1 MKVGLNLLFLGPGA
15 GGVGRY
21 SVELAKALSARDD
34 LELEL
39 FVTGEGLSV
48 LGSQGYE
55 GGARI
60 RRLPVKRSG
69 RAGYLAANFFGVPA
83 LASSSRLDVLH
94 SPANVGPV
102 LAPGVACV
110 ITVHD
115 LIWMRYGTDWD
126 SPEAVNSMERSTR
139 LTVPRARRLLT
150 DSEASK
156 ADLVSLLGID
166 GNRIDVVPLGVQV
179 ETTGAWAGE
188 AELRERLGLGAG
200 RVVLCVA
207 QKRPY
212 KGQERLVRALPDL
225 PEDLVLVLPGAPT
238 DYEAY
243 LRRLAE
249 ELGLQSRV
257 VFPEW
262 VSDEDLEG
270 LYRLATCF
278 ALASEIEGF
287 GLPVLE
293 AMARGLPVACADR
306 SSLPE
311 VAGGAAV
318 LFDPADQ
325 AAVTTAVGSL
335 IGDEAL
341 RRQLVTGGLERAA
354 AFTWARTAQETVAS
368 YRRAVE
374 ER

>member
-21 SVELAKALSARDD
+21 AVELAKALSDRDD

-48 LGSQGYE
+48 LASQGYE

-60 RRLPVKRSG
+60 RRLPVDRSG
-69 RAGYLAANFFGVPA
+69 RAGYLAASFLGVPA
-83 LASSSRLDVLH
+83 LASSCRLDVLH

-102 LAPGVACV
+102 HAPGVACV
-110 ITVHD
+110 VTVHD

-126 SPEAVNSMERSTR
+126 SPGAVSSMERSTM
-139 LTVPRARRLLT
+139 LTVPRARRLIT

-156 ADLVSLLGID
+156 TDLVTLLGID
-166 GNRIDVVPLGVQV
+166 GGRIDVVPLGVQV
-179 ETTGAWAGE
+179 ETAVACTGE
-188 AELRERLGLGAG
+188 AELRKRLEIGAG

-212 KGQERLVRALPDL
+212 KGQERLIRALPDL
-225 PEDLVLVLPGAPT
+225 PEDLVLVLPGAST
-238 DYEAY
+238 DYEAH
-243 LRRLAE
+243 LRRLVE

-257 VFPEW
+257 VFPDW

-293 AMARGLPVACADR
+293 AMARGLPVACSER

-318 LFDPADQ
+318 MFDPGDQ
-325 AAVTTAVGSL
+325 GAVTGVLERLVDDERLRGRL
-335 IGDEAL
+335 IAN
-341 RRQLVTGGLERAA
+341 GLERAGE
-354 AFTWARTAQETVAS
+354 FTWRRTAQETVDS
-368 YRRAVE
+368 YRRAME
-374 ER
+374 AP

>member
-21 SVELAKALSARDD
+21 AVELAKALSARDD

-39 FVTGEGLSV
+39 FVTDEGLSA
-48 LGSQGYE
+48 LGDQGYE
-55 GGARI
+55 GGART

-69 RAGYLAANFFGVPA
+69 RAGYLAANFLGVPA

-102 LAPGVACV
+102 HAPGVACV

-115 LIWMRYGTDWD
+115 MIWMRYGTDWD
-126 SPEAVNSMERSTR
+126 SPGAVSSMERSTM
-139 LTVPRARRLLT
+139 LTVPRARRLIT
-150 DSEASK
+150 DSEASRE
-156 ADLVSLLGID
+156 DIISLLGID
-166 GNRIDVVPLGVQV
+166 ARKIDVVPLGVQAQA
-179 ETTGAWAGE
+179 TGSSTGE
-188 AELRERLGLGAG
+188 ADLRKRFGLGAG
-200 RVVLCVA
+200 RVILCVA

-212 KGQERLVRALPDL
+212 KGQERLITALVNLPD
-225 PEDLVLVLPGAPT
+225 DVVLVLPGAPT
-238 DYEAY
+238 HYEAH
-243 LRRLAE
+243 LRRLASDS
-249 ELGLQSRV
+249 GLASRV

-293 AMARGLPVACADR
+293 AMARGVPVACSDR

-318 LFDPADQ
+318 LFDPGDQ
-325 AAVTTAVGSL
+325 AGVTGALTRIL
-335 IGDEAL
+335 GDERL
-341 RRQLVTGGLERAA
+341 RAELVSEGLSRASD
-354 AFTWARTAQETVAS
+354 FTWERTARETVAS
-368 YRRAVE
+368 YRRAINAD
-374 ER
+374 